1 MTRRWWVLLSLV
13 FTVSVVAALAW
24 RYARGPLETVAAPAH
39 KPRYVYLPD
48 GSTVWL
54 NAGAEVTYRA
64 VATLAT
70 LSVRGE
76 AVLAVNAVRTA
87 PLEVDLATVKLSLPG
102 GTQVWVAATEAGLLV
117 HCLAGTLEARRS
129 TTERWQVAQG
139 YSLRLPPPAGRDTLV
154 AENVF
159 NRLAWQHRRLA
170 WQRAPL
176 QAVTEDL
183 GSYFGIPFQTDGP
196 ATDTLRFSGA
206 FQNPSP
212 EEVLGILAR
221 TLPVSYTR
229 AGEGFALRYTPAG
242 TGQ

>member
-13 FTVSVVAALAW
+13 FTVLVVAALAW

-54 NAGAEVTYRA
+54 NVGAAVTYRA
-64 VATLAT
+64 TQPVHSI
-70 LSVRGE
+70 SVRGE
-76 AVLAVNAVRTA
+76 AVL
-87 PLEVDLATVKLSLPG
+87 S
-102 GTQVWVAATEAGLLV
+102 VAALRSQPLQVALPNASLVLLGGVEAWVVAGPDTLLV
-117 HCLAGTLEARRS
+117 HCLVGTLEVRRS

-183 GSYFGIPFQTDGP
+183 SSYFGIPFQTDGL